1 MSSKIKLSYLC
12 LCLISLTACTP
23 VTKEA
28 SQTTPSTTS
37 SQITTPSAPSLT
49 YQDYTAVLTPISHDE
64 LSQKM
69 AAGED
74 FLLFLGRETCA
85 YCQAFVPKLYITLKD
100 HPKTVY
106 YYNTEDKTDQ
116 ELQSFRTNY
125 NIATVPHL
133 AYFQGDQEV
142 AKLDNPRQV
151 TKEEL
156 VNLLNLL
163 QD

>member
-1 MSSKIKLSYLC
+1 MFRKKIIGYLA

-23 VTKEA
+23 AEERVEQA
-28 SQTTPSTTS
+28 SQSAPS
-37 SQITTPSAPSLT
+37 QATTPSAPSLT

-69 AAGED
+69 AAGKD
-74 FLLFLGRETCA
+74 FLLFLGRETCSH
-85 YCQAFVPKLYITLKD
+85 CQAFVPKLYITLKD
-100 HPKTVY
+100 QPKTVY

-116 ELQSFRTNY
+116 ELQSFRTSY
-125 NIATVPHL
+125 KIATVPHL

-142 AKLDNPRQV
+142 AKLDNPSQV